1 MKIDD
6 VRIGVSKT
14 GDMVLYT
21 VDSHNKIA
29 DYKKITD
36 DVIDTVG
43 TFMDRNQLSELDYFK
58 NKSLTSRMNIAPT
71 LFWITDPDKV
81 MAVKKFIGDKK

>member
-14 GDMVLYT
+14 GDIVLYT

-36 DVIDTVG
+36 DAIDTVG

>member
-58 NKSLTSRMNIAPT
+58 NRSLTSRMNIAPT

-81 MAVKKFIGDKK
+81 MAVKKIIGGKK

>member
-1 MKIDD
+1 MTIDD